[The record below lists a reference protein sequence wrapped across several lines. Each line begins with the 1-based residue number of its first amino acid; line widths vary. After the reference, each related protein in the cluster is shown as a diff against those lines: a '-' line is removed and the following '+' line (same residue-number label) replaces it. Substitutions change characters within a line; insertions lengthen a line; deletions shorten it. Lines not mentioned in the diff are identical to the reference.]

1 MLHRAEKN
9 RNILNRIKRRKAIWI
24 DHIYHRNCL
33 LKHHIK
39 EKIEGRIEMTGRQV
53 KRLKQLPKILR
64 KWKDTGN

>member
-1 MLHRAEKN
+1 MHAQTCLFGREKHDAGVHWTP
-9 RNILNRIKRRKAIWI
+9 RDYSRV
-24 DHIYHRNCL
+24 
-33 LKHHIK
+33 K